1 MHTVHATIEGPA
13 GAPVV
18 LLLHGLGSCGDD
30 WGPQVPALIERYRV
44 LVVDLP
50 AHRHSPPTR
59 GVPSIARMAAAVEH
73 VLDGFGID
81 RAHVVGLSLGGCV
94 ALSLAL
100 RAPGRVR
107 SLVLINGFARLRPAG
122 VRGVARGAARIALA

>member
-1 MHTVHATIEGPA
+1 MRTLHATIEGPA

-50 AHRHSPPTR
+50 AHRHSPPTG
-59 GVPSIARMAAAVEH
+59 GVPSIARMAAAVER

-94 ALSLAL
+94 ALSLAVQ
-100 RAPGRVR
+100 ASARVLE
-107 SLVLINGFARLRPAG
+107 LVVYNGM
-122 VRGVARGAARIALA
+122 V

>member
-1 MHTVHATIEGPA
+1 
-13 GAPVV
+13 
-18 LLLHGLGSCGDD
+18 
-30 WGPQVPALIERYRV
+30 ERYRV

-73 VLDGFGID
+73 VLDRFGID

-122 VRGVARGAARIALA
+122 GRGLARGAARIALALVAPMRIVARHVAREAFPGAAQEDLRRAAVDRL